1 MKNKNLTNLFC
12 LLLTAIMM
20 LSFAS
25 CGASSNKMEMD
36 NSYPSYS
43 DSEMSKE
50 DVSIDLNSGSINNTP
65 QGDSNYERKI
75 IRTANISAETKE
87 FDSAIDLIEKACY
100 DLGGYIERSSVR
112 GQSLDSSYS
121 HRHADFTL
129 RIPVESFDSFNDQLG
144 SILNIVSSQSNA
156 DEVTSH
162 YYDIKSRIEV
172 LEMQKESLQQL
183 YKEYTNMGDVNY
195 LLEIQDKLFA
205 VIEEIEAYETQ
216 IRLYDDKIAYSTV
229 HLNVSEVIV
238 YTESRQEETFG
249 EKISNAFLGGWSV
262 FVNICEGLAIA
273 FVATLPTLTALG
285 ILAFVIVFICVTSS
299 RKRRAK
305 KAMQNKSEE

>member
-12 LLLTAIMM
+12 LLLAGIMI

-25 CGASSNKMEMD
+25 CNASSDKMEMD

-43 DSEMSKE
+43 DSEMPKE
-50 DVSIDLNSGSINNTP
+50 DVSIDLNSGAIKDNAQNES
-65 QGDSNYERKI
+65 DYERKI

-87 FDSAIDLIEKACY
+87 FDTAIGLIEKACT

-112 GQSLDSSYS
+112 GQSLDSTYS
-121 HRHADFTL
+121 HRYADFTL

-144 SILNIVSSQSNA
+144 NILNIVSSQSNA

-183 YKEYTNMGDVNY
+183 YKEYTNIGDINY
-195 LLEIQDKLFA
+195 LLEIQDKLFS

-216 IRLYDDKIAYSTV
+216 IRLYDAKIAYSTV
-229 HLNVSEVIV
+229 NLNVSEVIV
-238 YTESRQEETFG
+238 YTENEQEKTFG
-249 EKISNAFLGGWSV
+249 DKISDAFLGGWEV

-273 FVATLPTLTALG
+273 FVATLPTFAALG
-285 ILAFVIVFICVTSS
+285 ILTFVIVFICVTSS
-299 RKRRAK
+299 KKRRAK
-305 KAMQNKSEE
+305 KAEQNKSEK